1 MPSVPSAPPSAA
13 RRLTVRVARRAWD
26 DDILSASA
34 SAAFWQTLSL
44 PPLLLGVFGILGYV
58 EGWFGAD
65 TVTAAQ
71 QWIIEATSG
80 VFSPNAVEEI
90 IVPTVADVL
99 TTVRGEVVSVGFL
112 LSFWS
117 GSSAMSAF
125 VDSIT
130 RAHDQYPVRGF
141 LWQRTLSVLLYV
153 MFLAMAIV
161 LLPLV
166 TLDPTRLEPFVPRAW
181 EPGSAAVLAAASG
194 PVVALVLVLALTT
207 LYRVALPFKPPW
219 RRVLPGA
226 LLAAVVFVAC
236 VTGLRLYLD
245 WITSTGYT
253 YGALAAPIAFLLA
266 TFFVAFSIIV
276 GAHLNAAVQAVW
288 PTTLRRWGRAQPERV
303 ATVRGESTVELAELV
318 RDHPDAAASELGS
331 LGYVVLPPQ
340 GDPDT
345 TNGSEATTTG
355 RRSGPPDGG
364 PGPTASGFVT
374 RSIGSA

>member
-1 MPSVPSAPPSAA
+1 MAHPVPMSAPQATPPPSAVG
-13 RRLTVRVARRAWD
+13 RLTGRVAQRAWD

-58 EGWFGAD
+58 EGWFGPD

-71 QWIIEATSG
+71 DWIIRATSD
-80 VFSPNAVEEI
+80 VFSRNAVEEI

-130 RAHDQYPVRGF
+130 RAHDQFPVRGF
-141 LWQRTLSVLLYV
+141 VWQRTLSILLYL

-161 LLPLV
+161 VLPLV
-166 TLDPTRLEPFVPRAW
+166 TLDPARLEPFLPRAW
-181 EPGSAAVLAAASG
+181 EPGSVAVLANASG

-207 LYRVALPFKPPW
+207 LYRIALPYKPPW

-226 LLAAVVFVAC
+226 LLAAVVFVTC
-236 VTGLRLYLD
+236 VTGVRLYLD
-245 WITSTGYT
+245 WITGTGYT

-266 TFFVAFSIIV
+266 TFFVAFSIIL

-288 PTTLRRWGRAQPERV
+288 PVALRRRGREQQEKVAATG
-303 ATVRGESTVELAELV
+303 ATVDLADLV
-318 RDHPDAAASELGS
+318 RDHPDTTVAELER
-331 LGYVVLPPQ
+331 LGYRV
-340 GDPDT
+340 
-345 TNGSEATTTG
+345 E
-355 RRSGPPDGG
+355 R
-364 PGPTASGFVT
+364 PTADTAIST
-374 RSIGSA
+374 TAARSNKWGQGA

>member
-1 MPSVPSAPPSAA
+1 MPHPVPVPTAPSDA
-13 RRLTVRVARRAWD
+13 RRLTVRVVRRAWD

-58 EGWFGAD
+58 GGAFGPD
-65 TVTAAQ
+65 TVTAVQ
-71 QWIIEATSG
+71 EWITQATSG
-80 VFSPNAVEEI
+80 VFSRNAVEEI

-141 LWQRTLSVLLYV
+141 VWQRTLSILLYLV
-153 MFLAMAIV
+153 FLAMAIV
-161 LLPLV
+161 LLPLI
-166 TLDPTRLEPFVPRAW
+166 TFDPVRLEPFLPRAW
-181 EPGSAAVLAAASG
+181 EPWVAAVLAGVSG
-194 PVVALVLVLALTT
+194 PVVAVVLVLALTT
-207 LYRVALPFKPPW
+207 LYRIALPFKPPW
-219 RRVLPGA
+219 LRVLPGA
-226 LLAAVVFVAC
+226 LLAAVVCVAC
-236 VTGLRLYLD
+236 VTGLRWYLD
-245 WITSTGYT
+245 WITGTGYT

-288 PTTLRRWGRAQPERV
+288 PAPLRRRGRVQPEK
-303 ATVRGESTVELAELV
+303 VRTDTGADLAELV
-318 RDHPDAAASELGS
+318 RDHPEAAAAELDR
-331 LGYVVLPPQ
+331 LGY
-340 GDPDT
+340 
-345 TNGSEATTTG
+345 
-355 RRSGPPDGG
+355 R
-364 PGPTASGFVT
+364 VT
-374 RSIGSA
+374 QPVDAG

>member
-1 MPSVPSAPPSAA
+1 MPHPVAMPADPLSAL
-13 RRLTVRVARRAWD
+13 RRLTSRVARRAWD

-58 EGWFGAD
+58 GGAFGPD

-71 QWIIEATSG
+71 EWIIQATSG
-80 VFSPNAVEEI
+80 VFSRNAVEEI

-141 LWQRTLSVLLYV
+141 IWQRTLSILLYLV
-153 MFLAMAIV
+153 FLAMAIV
-161 LLPLV
+161 VLPLI
-166 TLDPTRLEPFVPRAW
+166 TLDPARLEPFLPRAW
-181 EPGSAAVLAAASG
+181 EPGVAGLLGAASG
-194 PVVALVLVLALTT
+194 PVVAIVLILALTT
-207 LYRVALPFKPPW
+207 LYRIALPFKPPW

-226 LLAAVVFVAC
+226 LLAGVVFVGCA
-236 VTGLRLYLD
+236 TGLRLYLD
-245 WITSTGYT
+245 WITGTGYT

-266 TFFVAFSIIV
+266 TFFVGFSIII

-288 PTTLRRWGRAQPERV
+288 PATLRRRGRPQPEKV
-303 ATVRGESTVELAELV
+303 ATVQAQATVGLAELV
-318 RDHPDAAASELGS
+318 QDHPQSAAVELER
-331 LGYVVLPPQ
+331 LGYEVTPPPA
-340 GDPDT
+340 PDAPQRA
-345 TNGSEATTTG
+345 EATAG
-355 RRSGPPDGG
+355 LRSGPPG
-364 PGPTASGFVT
+364 
-374 RSIGSA
+374 

>member
-1 MPSVPSAPPSAA
+1 MPHPVAVPADPPSAV
-13 RRLTVRVARRAWD
+13 RRLTTRVVRRAWD

-58 EGWFGAD
+58 GGWFGPD
-65 TVTAAQ
+65 TVTAVQ
-71 QWIIEATSG
+71 DWIIQATSG
-80 VFSPNAVEEI
+80 VFSRNAVEEI

-141 LWQRTLSVLLYV
+141 LWQRTLSILLYLV
-153 MFLAMAIV
+153 FLAMAIV
-161 LLPLV
+161 VLPLV
-166 TLDPTRLEPFVPRAW
+166 TLDPARLEPLLPRAW
-181 EPGSAAVLAAASG
+181 EPGSVALLSAASG
-194 PVVALVLVLALTT
+194 PVVAVVIVLALTT

-236 VTGLRLYLD
+236 VTGLRVYLD
-245 WITSTGYT
+245 WITGTGYT

-266 TFFVAFSIIV
+266 TFFVAFSVIV

-288 PTTLRRWGRAQPERV
+288 PATLRRWGRPQVEKV
-303 ATVRGESTVELAELV
+303 AAAPASVGLAELV
-318 RDHPDAAASELGS
+318 HDHPDAAAAELER
-331 LGYVVLPPQ
+331 LGYAVTRPAA
-340 GDPDT
+340 
-345 TNGSEATTTG
+345 EATAAP
-355 RRSGPPDGG
+355 RSRP
-364 PGPTASGFVT
+364 A
-374 RSIGSA
+374 

>member
-1 MPSVPSAPPSAA
+1 MPHPVPVTAAPPLTAT
-13 RRLTVRVARRAWD
+13 RRLTARVARRAWD

-58 EGWFGAD
+58 GGWFGPD

-71 QWIIEATSG
+71 EWIIQATSG
-80 VFSPNAVEEI
+80 VFSRNAVEEI

-141 LWQRTLSVLLYV
+141 FWQRTLSILLYLV
-153 MFLAMAIV
+153 FLAMAIV
-161 LLPLV
+161 VLPLI
-166 TLDPTRLEPFVPRAW
+166 TLDPARLEPLLPRAW
-181 EPGSAAVLAAASG
+181 EPGSAAVVSAVSG
-194 PVVALVLVLALTT
+194 PVVVVVIVLALTT

-236 VTGLRLYLD
+236 VTGLRWYLD
-245 WITSTGYT
+245 WITGTGYT

-266 TFFVAFSIIV
+266 TFFVAFSIII
-276 GAHLNAAVQAVW
+276 GAQLNAAVQAVW
-288 PTTLRRWGRAQPERV
+288 PATLRRRGRPQPEKV
-303 ATVRGESTVELAELV
+303 ATVRSETGFAELV
-318 RDHPDAAASELGS
+318 RDHPAAAVAELES
-331 LGYVVLPPQ
+331 LGYVVARPTDTPGPDAHAPPSA
-340 GDPDT
+340 DPDPSRT
-345 TNGSEATTTG
+345 VA
-355 RRSGPPDGG
+355 RSSR
-364 PGPTASGFVT
+364 TS
-374 RSIGSA
+374 